1 MITPKYIIKNKR
13 KNRVRKTIRKKLSGT
28 PERPRMIFIR
38 SNKYLYTQVYDD
50 LNGTVLASATTLAK
64 TVKDQLKS
72 STKDKEAAKALGKL
86 IADKLKEINITTVVF
101 DRNVYAYTGRVKVFA
116 DAARESGLNF

>member
-13 KNRVRKTIRKKLSGT
+13 KNRVRKTIRKKLNGT
-28 PERPRMIFIR
+28 PERPRMIFVR

-64 TVKDQLKS
+64 NVKEQLK
-72 STKDKEAAKALGKL
+72 STKDKEAAKILGKL
-86 IADKLKEINITTVVF
+86 IADKLKEKEITSVVF
-101 DRNVYAYTGRVKVFA
+101 DRNVYAYTGRIKVFA
-116 DAARESGLNF
+116 DSARESGLKF